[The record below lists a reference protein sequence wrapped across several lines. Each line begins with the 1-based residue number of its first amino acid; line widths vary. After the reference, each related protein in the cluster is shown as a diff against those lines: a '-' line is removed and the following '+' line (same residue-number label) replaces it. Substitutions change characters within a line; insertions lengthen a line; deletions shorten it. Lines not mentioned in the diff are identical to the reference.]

1 VWETDE
7 VYTFFLYEEE
17 QNDMERMWFPMENKE
32 KGRLLFIYNPVA
44 GKGKIKAKLSEILEQ
59 FSAAGYELI
68 VHPTNSQ
75 GDARRTALKYAKEHR
90 CERIVCVGGDGT
102 FSETAGGV
110 LLSGERLPLGYVPEG
125 TTNDFAYSLKLPTDM
140 NRAAEL
146 AAHGSGI
153 PSDIGTM
160 NGEPFTYTACFGLFT
175 EVTYETPQSIKNAIG
190 RTAYLMNGASKLM
203 NIKSYPMKVQGE
215 NFLIEDEFIYGM
227 VANSNSVGGFK
238 GITGRDV
245 ALDDG
250 FFEMILIKK
259 PKNLIEFNEI
269 VNALLSNHLDHCANI
284 RYERVNRVTITTEHE
299 LPWNLDGEFGGNL
312 KSAEIIIHKQKIDYV
327 TAVLNPGNSLP

>member
-1 VWETDE
+1 
-7 VYTFFLYEEE
+7 
-17 QNDMERMWFPMENKE
+17 MKE
-32 KGRLLFIYNPVA
+32 KEKERLLFIYNPIA
-44 GKGKIKAKLSEILEQ
+44 GKGKIKTRLSEILEQ
-59 FSAAGYELI
+59 FSAAGYEVI
-68 VHPTNSQ
+68 VHPTDSQ
-75 GDARRTALKYAKEHR
+75 GDARRTALEYAKKQR
-90 CERIVCVGGDGT
+90 CDRIVCAGGDGT

-110 LLSGERLPLGYVPEG
+110 LLSGKRIPLGYIPEG
-125 TTNDFAYSLKLPTDM
+125 TTNDFAYSLKLPVDM
-140 NRAAEL
+140 ARSADL
-146 AAHGSGI
+146 ASRGSGI
-153 PSDIGTM
+153 PSDIGTL

-175 EVTYETPQSIKNAIG
+175 EVTYETPQSVKNAIG

-203 NIKSYPMKVQGE
+203 HIKSYQVKAQGE

-227 VANSNSVGGFK
+227 IANSNSVGGFK

-269 VNALLSNHLDHCANI
+269 VNALLANHLEQCSNI
-284 RYERVNRVTITTEHE
+284 KYERVNRVTITTEQE

-312 KSAEIIIHKQKIDYV
+312 KSAEIVIHKQKIDYV
-327 TAVLNPGNSLP
+327 TTILNPGNQLP

>member
-1 VWETDE
+1 M
-7 VYTFFLYEEE
+7 EEKK
-17 QNDMERMWFPMENKE
+17 KE
-32 KGRLLFIYNPVA
+32 RLLFIYNPVA
-44 GKGKIKAKLSEILEQ
+44 GKGKIKAKLSGILEQ
-59 FSAAGYELI
+59 FAKAGYELI
-68 VHPTNSQ
+68 VHPTDSA
-75 GDARRTALKYAKEHR
+75 GDARNIALEYAKEHR
-90 CERIVCVGGDGT
+90 CDRIVCAGGDGT

-110 LLSGERLPLGYVPEG
+110 LLSGERVPLGYVPEG

-140 NRAAEL
+140 GRAAEL
-146 AAHGSGI
+146 AAYGSGI

-175 EVTYETPQSIKNAIG
+175 EVTYETPQSVKNAIG
-190 RTAYLMNGASKLM
+190 RTAYLMNAASKLM

-215 NFLIEDEFIYGM
+215 HFLIEDEFIYGM

-259 PKNLIEFNEI
+259 PKNLVEFNEI
-269 VNALLSNHLDHCANI
+269 FNALLANHLENCANI
-284 RYERVNRVTITTEHE
+284 RYERVNKVTISTEQE
-299 LPWNLDGEFGGNL
+299 LPWNLDGEFGGNF
-312 KSAEIIIHKQKIDYV
+312 KTAEIVIHKQKIDYV
-327 TAVLNPGNSLP
+327 TAVLNPGNLLQ

>member
-1 VWETDE
+1 M
-7 VYTFFLYEEE
+7 
-17 QNDMERMWFPMENKE
+17 QNVMERMWFPVKE
-32 KGRLLFIYNPVA
+32 KTKERLLFIYNPVA
-44 GKGKIKAKLSEILEQ
+44 GKGKIKTKLSAILEQ

-68 VHPTNSQ
+68 VHPTNAQ
-75 GDARRTALKYAKEHR
+75 GDARRTAMEYAKERR
-90 CERIVCVGGDGT
+90 CDRIVCAGGDGT
-102 FSETAGGV
+102 FSETAGGL

-125 TTNDFAYSLKLPTDM
+125 TTNDFAYSLKLPVDM
-140 NRAAEL
+140 SRAAEL

-175 EVTYETPQSIKNAIG
+175 EVTYETPQNIKNAIG

-203 NIKSYPMKVQGE
+203 HIKSYPVKVQGE
-215 NFLIEDEFIYGM
+215 GFVIEDEFIYGM

-250 FFEMILIKK
+250 YFELILIKK

-269 VNALLSNHLDHCANI
+269 VNALLANHLENCENI
-284 RYERVNRVTITTEHE
+284 RYERVNHVTISTEQA
-299 LPWNLDGEFGGNL
+299 LPWNLDGEFGGEY
-312 KSAEIIIHKQKIDYV
+312 KTAEIIIHKQKIDYV
-327 TAVLNPGNSLP
+327 TVVLNPGSQMQ

>member
-1 VWETDE
+1 MGEKK
-7 VYTFFLYEEE
+7 
-17 QNDMERMWFPMENKE
+17 KE
-32 KGRLLFIYNPVA
+32 RLLFIYNPVA
-44 GKGKIKAKLSEILEQ
+44 GKGKIKAKLSGILEQ
-59 FSAAGYELI
+59 FAAYGYELI
-68 VHPTNSQ
+68 VHPTSSQ
-75 GDARRTALKYAKEHR
+75 GDARRTAMEYAKEHR
-90 CERIVCVGGDGT
+90 CDRIVCAGGDGT

-125 TTNDFAYSLKLPTDM
+125 TTNDFAYSLKLPVDM
-140 NRAAEL
+140 SRAAEL

-190 RTAYLMNGASKLM
+190 RTAYLINGASKLI
-203 NIKSYPMKVQGE
+203 NIKSYPMRVQGE
-215 NFLIEDEFIYGM
+215 NFAIEDEFIYGM
-227 VANSNSVGGFK
+227 IANSNSVGGFK

-259 PKNLIEFNEI
+259 PKNLLEFNEI
-269 VNALLSNHLDHCANI
+269 FNALLSNRLENCSNI
-284 RYERVNRVTITTEHE
+284 CYERVNRVTIAMEQE
-299 LPWNLDGEFGGNL
+299 IPWNLDGEFGGRL
-312 KSAEIIIHKQKIDYV
+312 KTAEIVIHKQKIDYI
-327 TAVLNPGNSLP
+327 TAVLNPSSQY

>member
-1 VWETDE
+1 
-7 VYTFFLYEEE
+7 
-17 QNDMERMWFPMENKE
+17 ME
-32 KGRLLFIYNPVA
+32 KGKKERLLFIYNPVA
-44 GKGKIKAKLSEILEQ
+44 GKGRIKAKLSEVLEQ
-59 FSAAGYELI
+59 FAAYGYELI
-68 VHPTNSQ
+68 VHPTDSK
-75 GDARRTALKYAKEHR
+75 GDARQTAMEYAKEHR
-90 CERIVCVGGDGT
+90 CDRIVCAGGDGT

-110 LLSGERLPLGYVPEG
+110 LLSGERIPLGYVPEG
-125 TTNDFAYSLKLPTDM
+125 TTNDFAYSLKLPVDM
-140 NRAAEL
+140 TRAAEL

-175 EVTYETPQSIKNAIG
+175 EVTYETPQSVKNAIG
-190 RTAYLMNGASKLM
+190 RTAYLMNAASKLM

-215 NFLIEDEFIYGM
+215 HFEIEDEFIYGM

-250 FFEMILIKK
+250 YFEMILIKK

-269 VNALLSNHLDHCANI
+269 VNALLANHLESCANI
-284 RYERVNRVTITTEHE
+284 RYERVNRVMISTEHE
-299 LPWNLDGEFGGNL
+299 LPWNLDGEFGG
-312 KSAEIIIHKQKIDYV
+312 SFRTAEIIIHKQRIDYV
-327 TAVLNPGNSLP
+327 TAVLNPGSAVL